1 MVFCIL
7 FFQKKRMALRG
18 SGAWAEQPPTP
29 GPARSDR
36 SYSGEASGFKICVRL
51 DNGTFKRA
59 QPTGISAGGC
69 DGEVSP
75 EPSSSPSVTD
85 GGVIITPGSPCEE
98 GASEELDSGALD
110 SGVLDSGALD
120 SGALDSGA
128 LDSGALDSGVLGVE
142 PGIDPFTIWEV
153 SVPGPTS

>member
-1 MVFCIL
+1 M
-7 FFQKKRMALRG
+7 
-18 SGAWAEQPPTP
+18 
-29 GPARSDR
+29 
-36 SYSGEASGFKICVRL
+36 
-51 DNGTFKRA
+51 
-59 QPTGISAGGC
+59 GGC

-75 EPSSSPSVTD
+75 ELSPSPSVTD

-98 GASEELDSGALD
+98 GDSGELDSGAPDSGVLDSGALD

-128 LDSGALDSGVLGVE
+128 LGSGVLGSE